1 MTKRMVGSS
10 QLGKIARQEGPNK
23 QADFL
28 DLSNEQAK
36 NLRAGCQK
44 NLENLSEHAL
54 LLGTSE

>member
-28 DLSNEQAK
+28 DLSNEQAE

-54 LLGTSE
+54 L